1 MTTEII
7 EHAGY
12 RITLRRDDYAENPE
26 DMTDSPVYLFHD
38 HRQFH
43 NCSKEL
49 PFRNSQEFLAMFVEE
64 PESTDPPDPGD
75 FEGGEEDEVY
85 IVELSEW
92 KADQAAELAEWREAQ
107 EEWAVFFVDS
117 YIHGGVVLALSGSLE
132 AGRMPDRRWDV
143 SQCGAVL
150 IRKDPA
156 YWGEG
161 EVDYRKIAEA
171 HISEWNMYLDGDI
184 WWYRIEEITTCV
196 HCGAE
201 STGEV
206 ETLSGI
212 YGYDYAVTEAKSTA
226 EHLRKRAT
234 PSEPVLQESP

>member
-1 MTTEII
+1 MTEII

-12 RITLRRDDYAENPE
+12 RITIRQDDFAENPE
-26 DMTDSPVYLFHD
+26 DMTDSPVYLFHG

-49 PFRNSQEFLAMFVEE
+49 PFKDSSGFLALFVEE
-64 PESTDPPDPGD
+64 PDPTGYPPNPED
-75 FEGGEEDEVY
+75 FEGGETDEDY
-85 IVELSEW
+85 LGELAEW
-92 KADQAAELAEWREAQ
+92 KADQAAELAAWREAQ

-117 YIHGGVVLALSGSLE
+117 YIHSGIVLALAGSLE
-132 AGRMPDRRWDV
+132 AARMPDRRWDV
-143 SQCGAVL
+143 SQCGAIL

-156 YWGEG
+156 FWGEG

-171 HISEWNMYLDGDI
+171 HVSEWNMFLCGDI
-184 WWYRIEEITTCV
+184 WWYRIEEVTHCD

-201 STGEV
+201 STEEV

-212 YGYDYAVTEAKSTA
+212 YGYDYAVSEAKSTA